1 MISFSG
7 DMASGFMCSNSSL
20 LTLLLGGAST
30 INIQAQHCQLRETPL
45 VQPPLKGLFAADPQL
60 SLGSSAWG
68 GRCDWGSIVAWT
80 LVNQLM
86 ANQRVSCKLHRHR
99 SFGIEKNSSVISSDI
114 NWYQLMQDRF
124 HNPSKVSSFVAP
136 NGGPSHAPHIP
147 HPSASK
153 VEQLRQAPRVNHRLW
168 TPPKKN
174 LGKITMVK

>member
-7 DMASGFMCSNSSL
+7 DMASGFMCCSNSSL

-60 SLGSSAWG
+60 SLGISAWG

-86 ANQRVSCKLHRHR
+86 ANQRVSCKLHR
-99 SFGIEKNSSVISSDI
+99 SFRIHKYSSVISSDI
-114 NWYQLMQDRF
+114 NWHQLMQDLF
-124 HNPSKVSSFVAP
+124 HNNNPSKVSSFVAP
-136 NGGPSHAPHIP
+136 NGGSHIP
-147 HPSASK
+147 QP
-153 VEQLRQAPRVNHRLW
+153 PR
-168 TPPKKN
+168 
-174 LGKITMVK
+174 